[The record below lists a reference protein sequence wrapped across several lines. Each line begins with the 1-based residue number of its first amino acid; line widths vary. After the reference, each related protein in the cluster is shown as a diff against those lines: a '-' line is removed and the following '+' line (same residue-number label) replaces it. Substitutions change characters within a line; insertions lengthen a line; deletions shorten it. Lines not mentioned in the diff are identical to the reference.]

1 MIQRRSVETVEQK
14 LDGRT
19 LSGYAAV
26 YGQDSRELVENG
38 RAFVE
43 RIAPGAFA
51 ETLRTGSD
59 VKLYYNHE
67 PNALLARTK
76 SGTLKLRSDRQGLA
90 FEASLPETT
99 LGNDVRTLIERGDL
113 SGEMSFGFFVEDE
126 SWNRTRTERLVKRA
140 RLVEVSVVQDAA
152 YPQTNSSLRSVSA
165 AAQEAALLRLEL
177 HRRRIE
183 ACLLKSS

>member
-1 MIQRRSVETVEQK
+1 MISRRSIDATEQK

-19 LSGYAAV
+19 LAGYAAV
-26 YGQDSRELVENG
+26 YGEDSREIVEQG

-51 ETLRTGSD
+51 ETLRAAAD
-59 VKLYYNHE
+59 VKLLYNHD
-67 PNALLARTK
+67 PAALLARTK
-76 SGTLKLRSDRQGLA
+76 SRTLSLKSDRNGLA

-99 LGNDVRTLIERGDL
+99 LGNDVRELLARGDL
-113 SGEMSFGFFVEDE
+113 TGEMSFGFFVEDE

-140 RLVEVSVVQDAA
+140 RLVEVSIVQDAA

-165 AAQEAALLRLEL
+165 AAIEAARLRLEIHL
-177 HRRRIE
+177 RRMERHG
-183 ACLLKSS
+183 